1 MAGDNIFD
9 SAEGEEEILE
19 TTETET
25 TPAAEAE
32 QQQTDNPEVQ
42 DDLFAFLDNDAGADE
57 EEAEP
62 LPELDAAPSHPP
74 VPAPPTAMDR
84 MAEQMAS
91 FLERQAAPAVQQ
103 APAAPVYVDPFER
116 PENVAILADLEERAI
131 FDVDAARQLRVLE
144 RKLDRESND
153 YRLNQALGQ
162 ERSRLTGLTTLQSQ
176 RDEAFTSLKAAA
188 PYVDRGSY
196 DTAEAAFIKD
206 VFGGDMAAYASAA
219 SQPLIRQQIA
229 NNAELAAIK
238 GRAAGR
244 ASPTAKPSTT
254 ARPAATAATAKPAA
268 AKANGAQGRSYSAIE
283 TRLADD
289 ADYESEI
296 SARAFGIGKRK

>member
-9 SAEGEEEILE
+9 TDAEEETLE
-19 TTETET
+19 TTETQAA
-25 TPAAEAE
+25 PVAEAE
-32 QQQTDNPEVQ
+32 QQADSPEASEDN
-42 DDLFAFLDNDAGADE
+42 LFDFLDNDAGADE
-57 EEAEP
+57 PEEDSPAEP
-62 LPELDAAPSHPP
+62 AQQPPVPP

-84 MAEQMAS
+84 MAEQMAT
-91 FLERQAAPAVQQ
+91 FLERQSAPAVQQ

-144 RKLDRESND
+144 RKLDRESSD

-176 RDEAFTSLKAAA
+176 REEAYTSLKATA
-188 PYVDRGSY
+188 PYVDRGSF

-229 NNAELAAIK
+229 NNAELASIK
-238 GRAAGR
+238 ARASGR
-244 ASPTAKPSTT
+244 ASPTAKPTTT
-254 ARPAATAATAKPAA
+254 ARPAATAQAAKPAVA
-268 AKANGAQGRSYSAIE
+268 RVQGAQGRSYNAIE
-283 TRLADD
+283 TRLAEDT
-289 ADYESEI
+289 DYESEI